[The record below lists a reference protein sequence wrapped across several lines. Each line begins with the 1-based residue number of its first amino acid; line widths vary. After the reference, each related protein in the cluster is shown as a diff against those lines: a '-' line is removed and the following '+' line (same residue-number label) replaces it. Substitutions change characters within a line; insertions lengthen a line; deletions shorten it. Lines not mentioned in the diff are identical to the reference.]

1 MSLVLLIAPAPRTQ
15 KAGRPGISPGSA
27 RHSRARGEGVGFWA
41 EVCPRRFADATGRP
55 AWQQVEWGH
64 ITRLRSGGPR
74 VFALTSVLV
83 CMVLF
88 TSLCWGC
95 GDRDVAAQ
103 VVIGRYGYERPFS
116 DLASD
121 AARPTHTSRRLRD
134 GVACTG
140 HGDRSVLSVCS
151 AGRNRCRASALR
163 SMLSQ
168 RGRRSQASARRGCT
182 GSPEVSTS
190 RPLGREKAT

>member
-1 MSLVLLIAPAPRTQ
+1 MLLIAPAPQPWR
-15 KAGRPGISPGSA
+15 AGRPEISPGSA
-27 RHSRARGEGVGFWA
+27 RHSRALGEVGLFRGRCLPMQVRGCNRPA
-41 EVCPRRFADATGRP
+41 CMATGRR
-55 AWQQVEWGH
+55 GR
-64 ITRLRSGGPR
+64 ITRLRAGGPR
-74 VFALTSVLV
+74 GFALTSGLG

-103 VVIGRYGYERPFS
+103 AVIDRYGYERRSS

-134 GVACTG
+134 GLTCTG
-140 HGDRSVLSVCS
+140 HRDRSVLQVCS
-151 AGRNRCRASALR
+151 AGGNRCRASALR
-163 SMLSQ
+163 SILSQ
-168 RGRRSQASARRGCT
+168 RGRRSQASPKWGCT